1 MGAFIWGKLY
11 CSRREPMGGRRTQVE
26 LQGLEF
32 IYKINNG
39 VRRLVSLEL
48 TKNETLVVRR
58 GAFLACNKTKKDT
71 K

>member
-1 MGAFIWGKLY
+1 MESR
-11 CSRREPMGGRRTQVE
+11 CSQVE

-48 TKNETLVVRR
+48 TKNEAFVVRR
-58 GAFLACNKTKKDT
+58 GAFLACHKTKKDT